1 MKNILDNRMGID
13 KEKRKKIEELQ
24 KLMDKVMRDRSR
36 SLKINKP
43 KFLRNMWPYLLIAD
57 QDFGG

>member
-43 KFLRNMWPYLLIAD
+43 KFLRNM
-57 QDFGG
+57 